1 MEYTLITGASSGMGA
16 SAAIRF
22 SASKRLIL
30 ASENLEQLE
39 TIKSKCHNPQN
50 HILWHCDFA
59 TERNSIFESLA
70 SLLKENDA
78 TVSEFIHFAGINILM
93 PIKNFTIN
101 YVDKI
106 FNVNF
111 FSIIEIIRALT
122 KKYNINSLK
131 NIILISALVSQRGNI
146 GNSIYASSKGAI
158 NSLVYTLARELAPIR
173 INALLPGAI
182 MTSMTSNLNQ
192 DYLNEMERET
202 PLGFG
207 TVEDVVNYVEF
218 LLSDKSKWVTGQT
231 LFIDGGRSTK

>member
-1 MEYTLITGASSGMGA
+1 M
-16 SAAIRF
+16 
-22 SASKRLIL
+22 
-30 ASENLEQLE
+30 
-39 TIKSKCHNPQN
+39 
-50 HILWHCDFA
+50 
-59 TERNSIFESLA
+59 
-70 SLLKENDA
+70 
-78 TVSEFIHFAGINILM
+78 
-93 PIKNFTIN
+93 
-101 YVDKI
+101 
-106 FNVNF
+106 
-111 FSIIEIIRALT
+111 T